1 MTATQA
7 SASFFHDLPGR
18 ETSGI
23 MSITRFSKRVAMS
36 LIVAACLGSA
46 LAMAQSEPSLNE
58 VYAAARAGNLERAQT
73 MVQQVLVTH
82 PNSAKAF
89 YVRSE
94 LFARQG
100 ELGRAREALATA
112 QRLEPGLPFAKKE
125 SVQALQA
132 QLGATTARAGSSTA
146 ALKMADRLPASAP
159 SRWGLP
165 LLLAGAVVAGG
176 YFVFRRRPPQAPG
189 SQGPYAADGGLA
201 APQAMGVGG
210 GAGVLQPAYPQQGL
224 PQQGYTQPATSG
236 MGGRIMGGVATGLA
250 VGAGVVAAEAI
261 GRNLLS
267 RHEPVI
273 TADPFMV
280 DGADPRRNSNADM
293 GGQDFGMRDS
303 GSWDDSSSLD
313 MGSGDWDS

>member
-100 ELGRAREALATA
+100 ELGRAR
-112 QRLEPGLPFAKKE
+112 
-125 SVQALQA
+125 
-132 QLGATTARAGSSTA
+132 
-146 ALKMADRLPASAP
+146 
-159 SRWGLP
+159 
-165 LLLAGAVVAGG
+165 
-176 YFVFRRRPPQAPG
+176 
-189 SQGPYAADGGLA
+189 
-201 APQAMGVGG
+201 
-210 GAGVLQPAYPQQGL
+210 
-224 PQQGYTQPATSG
+224 
-236 MGGRIMGGVATGLA
+236 
-250 VGAGVVAAEAI
+250 
-261 GRNLLS
+261 
-267 RHEPVI
+267 
-273 TADPFMV
+273 
-280 DGADPRRNSNADM
+280 
-293 GGQDFGMRDS
+293 
-303 GSWDDSSSLD
+303 
-313 MGSGDWDS
+313 